1 MAEVLTIYSLF
12 LICTSRMDA
21 NSFPDILIV
30 RKDIVEVSRS
40 FPETQKVPNIP
51 FIIQDCMDHCR
62 QTAAAGDIPVYPWEY
77 PSCHI
82 RGIEGPLQSDLEHQ
96 DLTIGTDCLSTHQR
110 KQVKLFVK

>member
-1 MAEVLTIYSLF
+1 MLTIYSLF